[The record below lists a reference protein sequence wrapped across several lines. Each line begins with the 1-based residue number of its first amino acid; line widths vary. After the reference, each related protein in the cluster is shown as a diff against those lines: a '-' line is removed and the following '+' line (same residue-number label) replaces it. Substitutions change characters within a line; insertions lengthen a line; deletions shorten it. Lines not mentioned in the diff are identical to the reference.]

1 MMISVIIILSFV
13 SIWEIQISTQKNVV
27 QQCARYQ
34 FTSKVYHFFKTN
46 RFKQWQGPCHKGG
59 QYPNTCTIPYHARSR
74 SLNTLTKPQH
84 MYHTMPYHTM
94 LDRAASTHSLYQAIS
109 NHTKWYYVK
118 TKPSHQLPYVG
129 RLHVPCSIKE
139 PPLTQPPTVDL
150 APGESLWWCNDDDGW
165 PKTLHIPPILI
176 NVQDIVQSYQKFF
189 AGEVKLVALPDA
201 AKTLLS
207 WKWAHPHPI
216 REFQP

>member
-1 MMISVIIILSFV
+1 MISVIINLSFV

-46 RFKQWQGPCHKGG
+46 QFKQWQGPCHKGG
-59 QYPNTCTIPYHARSR
+59 QYPNTCTIPYHAGSR
-74 SLNTLTKPQH
+74 SLITLTQPQH

-94 LDRAASTHSLYQAIS
+94 IDREASTHSLYQAIS
-109 NHTKWYYVK
+109 NHTKWYVK
-118 TKPSHQLPYVG
+118 TKPSHQLLYVG

-139 PPLTQPPTVDL
+139 PPLTQPPMVDL

-165 PKTLHIPPILI
+165 PHKVLLLCSSMCKISCNPTKSFLQGKWKWLHS
-176 NVQDIVQSYQKFF
+176 QMWQRHCR
-189 AGEVKLVALPDA
+189 AGSEQ
-201 AKTLLS
+201 
-207 WKWAHPHPI
+207 WAHPI
-216 REFQP
+216 AEFQP